1 MTLLDEPKNVCNL
14 VYIDNLVD
22 ILLLVNSSPNAI
34 NANFNVADYSRG
46 SWKAFIGDYCKML
59 GVPLEEIP
67 TVSWEQANNS
77 LKNDYVGMAKN
88 IFSDILQMPDVKGL
102 ILSMPYAKQLVVKRR
117 EILNRKMDENPVQAE
132 APTPQVYLDKASI
145 NLQNCKTPLNCENLR
160 TILQYQP
167 RVDYKTA
174 MEQTQNWL
182 AFNGF
187 INEERPPFS

>member
-1 MTLLDEPKNVCNL
+1 
-14 VYIDNLVD
+14 
-22 ILLLVNSSPNAI
+22 
-34 NANFNVADYSRG
+34 
-46 SWKAFIGDYCKML
+46 
-59 GVPLEEIP
+59 
-67 TVSWEQANNS
+67 
-77 LKNDYVGMAKN
+77 
-88 IFSDILQMPDVKGL
+88 
-102 ILSMPYAKQLVVKRR
+102 
-117 EILNRKMDENPVQAE
+117 MDENPVQAE